1 MNDELLRVSGVTHVF
16 GRGAAAVRAVDGV
29 SLTVPAGQLL
39 LIMGPSG
46 SGKTTL
52 LTIIGG
58 LLRPTSG
65 SVFVDGMEVTA
76 LGEKDL
82 TALRR
87 RAVGFI
93 FQSFN
98 LWESLSVLEN
108 VELALNIAGRNGG
121 YAPPPAPPL

>member
-1 MNDELLRVSGVTHVF
+1 MNAEREILRATGVTKVF
-16 GRGAAAVRAVDGV
+16 GEGERAVRAVDGV
-29 SLTVPAGQLL
+29 DLTVQAGELL

-65 SVFVDGMEVTA
+65 SVFIDGMEVTA

-108 VELALNIAGRNGG
+108 V
-121 YAPPPAPPL
+121 